1 MKKSTYNKLSS
12 EEKYF
17 LFTGNNISDSKIE
30 NQNDLDFYQR
40 ERLGYVVINDFLIA
54 EEAVEFERE
63 QLGRLVNKLEIG
75 TKINSLD
82 RYESIYPNGFLL
94 SSGYFNCK
102 GVYDWVNDK
111 WYYNSQ
117 FETFRILNRNYVQSL
132 TTLSIKIAKLVNEE
146 KSFWGNKLYV
156 EEIELFPF
164 LDNHINQK
172 MMNWRNSELV
182 DTVGLSEISEYRYDR
197 EKFGNRPVDFW
208 TFIES
213 GDFSDYILNDREI
226 DRLKQLYTVLEE
238 YVREVYHTYI
248 LKPQM
253 VKSKEVL
260 RTKKLAKNIVQQEL
274 VDNGLGISSIIEG
287 ENVLID
293 LVQKH
298 EQIIIEVDYKLIQKI
313 IRLNNFIKTRRENL
327 LKLYSLIEEVESKS
341 DLDDFLAVLS
351 TSVDVYNALFV
362 NAINMVVAIKDKRL
376 VVFYEIYEIFDKLN
390 VFDSRWEHELS
401 ESLNGISGILREIVF
416 SVKTMDYNLNLAL
429 SELSY
434 MTQKSFSGLQ
444 ESVVGELTS
453 LRKGVGLN
461 NLLTGINLYY
471 TRKMSKKLN

>member
-17 LFTGNNISDSKIE
+17 LFTGNNISYSKIE
-30 NQNDLDFYQR
+30 NKNDLDFYQR

-54 EEAVEFERE
+54 EGAVEFEVE
-63 QLGRLVNKLEIG
+63 QSGRIVSKLEIG
-75 TKINSLD
+75 TKINSVD
-82 RYESIYPNGFLL
+82 RYESKYPNGLLL

-102 GVYDWVNDK
+102 GQYDWENDK
-111 WYYNSQ
+111 WYYNSR
-117 FETFRILNRNYVQSL
+117 FETFRVLNRNIVQSL
-132 TTLSIKIAKLVNEE
+132 TTLSIKIARLVNEE

-156 EEIELFPF
+156 EEIELYPF

-208 TFIES
+208 TFVES
-213 GDFSDYILNDREI
+213 GDFSEYILSDREI
-226 DRLKQLYTVLEE
+226 DRLKQLYSVLEE
-238 YVREVYHTYI
+238 YVSQVYHTYV
-248 LKPQM
+248 LKPRV

-260 RTKKLAKNIVQQEL
+260 LTKKLAKIIVQQEL
-274 VDNGLGISSIIEG
+274 VDNELGISSIIEG
-287 ENVLID
+287 ENVLIE
-293 LVQKH
+293 LIQRH
-298 EQIIIEVDYKLIQKI
+298 ELIIIEVDYRLIQKI
-313 IRLNNFIKTRRENL
+313 IRLNNFIKTRRDNL
-327 LKLYSLIEEVESKS
+327 LKLYSLIDEVESKS

-362 NAINMVVAIKDKRL
+362 NAINMIVAIKEKRL
-376 VVFYEIYEIFDKLN
+376 VVFYEIYEVFDKLK
-390 VFDSRWEHELS
+390 VFDSRWEQELS
-401 ESLNGISGILREIVF
+401 ESLNGITGILSEIVF
-416 SVKTMDYNLNLAL
+416 SIKTMDYNLNLAL

-434 MTQKSFSGLQ
+434 MTQKSFGGLQ
-444 ESVVGELTS
+444 ESVVDELRS

-461 NLLTGINLYY
+461 NLLTGISLYY